1 MQIKSSAES
10 LLFLIND
17 ILDLTKIEAGKL
29 ELVSV
34 DFDLRQVR
42 VLFYFLPFVVCFFL
56 LFSFSIILICN
67 ICVCARYACV
77 CVRSRVCNV
86 CVCVSFHFS

>member
-1 MQIKSSAES
+1 VMDTELTAEQCKFTEQIKSSAES

-34 DFDLRQVR
+34 EFDLRQVR
-42 VLFYFLPFVVCFFL
+42 ALFW
-56 LFSFSIILICN
+56 N
-67 ICVCARYACV
+67 
-77 CVRSRVCNV
+77 
-86 CVCVSFHFS
+86 